1 MNGTHKPTPRRRRLF
16 FAFAILFLV
25 ALVCAAAL
33 FAYMR
38 WRARPVP
45 TVAGWRARVTTLA
58 GDGAPSTRDDA
69 NAAQSRF
76 SDPFGVVVD
85 AQGNV
90 FVADAGASNR
100 IRKITAQNYV
110 TTIAGGAEGYADGAG
125 ASASFST
132 PSGLALDRDG
142 NIYVADTGNNR
153 IRKLAPD
160 GTVST
165 IAGSGAAG
173 FRDGSAHDAQFDAPL
188 GVAVDTQKNVY
199 VADTYNDR
207 IRVISPSG
215 EVKTLAG
222 AGTPGYAD
230 GDAGSARFDTPC
242 GVAVMPNGV
251 LVVAD
256 TGNGRLR
263 RITPAGQVTTVNLR
277 SPDQTPVELSSPV
290 GLAATHDNFI
300 YVTEQER
307 GRVWQIAPDDTAR
320 LVAGVGSGFAGGDG
334 QSVRFN
340 QPAGVAVDRAGALY
354 VADTANYV
362 VRKIVPVDQTSTSNG
377 GSSGANANTATGANA
392 NSASGTNVSS
402 DSITSGA
409 TGAMTLPRLD
419 AETLG
424 IARLPYPLDPQDQW
438 HEVAATM
445 GEVRGSFDSTDARDH
460 LHSGIDIFGGYG
472 ATVRAI
478 YEEKVTSPLPN
489 WGFGSLN
496 EGLRV
501 GAFTYVHQRVGRTQD
516 DKMFTDPRFV
526 PVNDERGKLARVRVR
541 RGARFRAGD
550 ALGTVNRMYHV
561 HLNFGAP
568 ANEINPLTLPFVNF
582 TDRVAPIIAREGIMI
597 FDAAG
602 NPLKEKRGGRL
613 VVRGAVRVVVDAFD
627 QVDGNAARRRLGLY
641 RLGFQLLGADGAPAP
656 GFAEPRAQIEFD
668 RLPPRRDAVKIAYAD
683 KSGITVYGSDATHFL
698 YELTNTVRHGRASVG
713 AWDSSELPAGDY
725 TLRVFAS
732 DFSGNVAMA
741 NRDLAIT
748 VER

>member
-1 MNGTHKPTPRRRRLF
+1 VIPTHKPAPRRRTLL
-16 FAFAILFLV
+16 AAIAILFLA
-25 ALVCAAAL
+25 ALICAAL
-33 FAYMR
+33 FAYLR
-38 WRARPVP
+38 WRARPIP
-45 TVAGWRARVTTLA
+45 TLTGWRARVFTLA
-58 GDGAPSTRDDA
+58 GDGAPGTRDDA
-69 NAAQSRF
+69 NAAQARF
-76 SDPFGVVVD
+76 HDPFGLAVD
-85 AQGNV
+85 REGNV

-100 IRKITAQNYV
+100 IRKINAQGSM
-110 TTIAGGAEGYADGAG
+110 TTLAGGAEGDADGAG
-125 ASASFST
+125 AAASFST
-132 PSGLALDRDG
+132 PSALAIDTQG

-165 IAGSGAAG
+165 VAGGGASG
-173 FRDGSAHDAQFDAPL
+173 FRDGPAHDAQFDAPV
-188 GVAVDTQKNVY
+188 GVAVDTQGSVY

-207 IRVISPSG
+207 IRVIMPSG

-222 AGTPGYAD
+222 AGQPGYAE

-242 GVAVMPNGV
+242 GIAVMPNGV
-251 LVVAD
+251 IVVAD
-256 TGNGRLR
+256 TGNDRLR
-263 RITPAGQVTTVNLR
+263 RVTPAGQVTSIDLKK
-277 SPDQTPVELSSPV
+277 PDQTPVELSSPV
-290 GLAATHDNFI
+290 GLAATHDNFL
-300 YVTEQER
+300 YVTEQGR

-320 LVAGVGSGFAGGDG
+320 LVAGAGSGFNDGDG
-334 QSVRFN
+334 QSARFN

-354 VADTANYV
+354 VADAANYV
-362 VRKIVPVDQTSTSNG
+362 VRKIVPADQTSTSNG
-377 GSSGANANTATGANA
+377 VAPGANANTPAGASA
-392 NSASGTNVSS
+392 NSASGTNASS
-402 DSITSGA
+402 DSTTSDA
-409 TGAMTLPRLD
+409 ANAPQLPRLD

-424 IARLPYPLDPQDQW
+424 IARLPFPLDPQEEW

-478 YEEKVTSPLPN
+478 YEEKVAAPLPD

-501 GAFTYVHQRVGRTQD
+501 GAFTYIHQRVGRAQD
-516 DKMFTDPRFV
+516 DKMFNDPRFV
-526 PVNDERGKLARVRVR
+526 PVYDERGNLARVRVR
-541 RGARFRAGD
+541 RGTRFRAGD

-561 HLNFGAP
+561 HLNFGPP

-582 TDRVAPIIAREGIMI
+582 TDRVAPTIAREGIVI
-597 FDAAG
+597 FDSSG
-602 NPLKEKRGGRL
+602 NPLKEQRAGRL

-641 RLGFQLLGADGAPAP
+641 RLGFQLLGANGSPAP
-656 GFAEPRAQIEFD
+656 GFAQPRAQIEFD

-683 KSGITVYGSDATHFL
+683 KSGITVYGSDATHFF
-698 YELTNTVRHGRASVG
+698 YELTNTVRHGRARVG

-732 DFSGNVAMA
+732 DFSGNVATN